1 MDHVISNFENSNC
14 KSELEVKMSL
24 LEKQNFGLRVQLID
38 KMVIKTNSKSYQFTT
53 DAFRTTIK
61 ITTLVPTYDNIN
73 SNNDNNNNNSNSN
86 NNMNSNNCKTR
97 TITPPATKITRSVI
111 LTRTII
117 ALMKRQLTTKS

>member
-1 MDHVISNFENSNC
+1 MDHVISNFENNNY
-14 KSELEVKMSL
+14 KSELEVKVSL

-61 ITTLVPTYDNIN
+61 ITTLVPTCDNIN

-86 NNMNSNNCKTR
+86 NNINSNNCKTR
-97 TITPPATKITRSVI
+97 TITPPKTKITRSVI